1 MNTIRFTLL
10 ALCLLVCACG
20 NQASQVVRYVPQE
33 GDVAFQ
39 SLPHEPLVDAI
50 EGCTESPFSHCGI
63 LHSANGQWVVI
74 EAIGPVK
81 ETPFAAWVAQARDAR
96 YAVFRLRASYR
107 TKIPAFIAAAQSYE
121 GRPYD
126 IHYDLDDAAIY
137 CSELIFKAFRSA
149 TGEDLGKL
157 QTLGQLKWERHA
169 LVIKYLEGGKL
180 PLNRLM
186 ITPRSLS
193 ESAQLERV
201 YPL

>member
-1 MNTIRFTLL
+1 MNTIRLTLL
-10 ALCLLVCACG
+10 ALCLLLCACG
-20 NQASQVVRYVPQE
+20 NQALRAVRYLPQE

-63 LHSANGQWVVI
+63 LHRAGGQWVVI

-96 YAVFRLRASYR
+96 YSVFRLRAGYR
-107 TKIPAFIAAAQSYE
+107 AKIPAFIAAAQSYA

-126 IHYDLDDAAIY
+126 IHYDMDDAAIY
-137 CSELIFKAFRSA
+137 CSELIFKAFRKA
-149 TGEDLGKL
+149 AGEDLGKL

-180 PLNRLM
+180 PLNRMM

-193 ESAQLERV
+193 EAVQLERV
-201 YPL
+201 YAF